1 MMIAGP
7 RFFLLFILSG
17 LALSLK
23 AQPYQ
28 AIHGSSYAGSLGVT
42 QNPSAIVQAPYAWD
56 ITPLALQL
64 KYSTN
69 TVKVSGYSLFGN
81 TGQAEVRAVEGQ
93 QSRYWMQQQDLR
105 LLNTRIRLNELSA
118 IAFGVNIRS
127 GSSILTSPFNWQD
140 SMRSARDFMMANLGN
155 SPLNAHLRASGWAEV
170 FGTYARTIYEN
181 DYGRLNAGLTLK
193 VNRGLSGAYLN
204 GQDLYLLNGQL
215 QNHSGSLLNDGVM
228 EFGYS
233 SNLDDLDG
241 PGTATEIRKQFLK
254 RTWSAVS
261 LNLGTEYIISNGEE
275 FYEYDLKLGVSL
287 LDLGYNKYQ
296 YSVNSRRSVL
306 NKVAVSDSLIDA
318 AFGNVDGS
326 DAAADSLASIVA
338 DTRSLNGF
346 FRIAQPARIVL
357 NADKHIAG
365 NFYLNAELTIPL
377 TPVLGRNA
385 LFVREMNLLAVTPR
399 FETRALGLYLPM
411 TLNSRNQFW
420 VGAAVKAGPVLFGLH
435 NLSNVFA
442 NDKMANGGAYLALHI
457 RPWKKKN
464 GEDDEDSGGRKERG
478 RRSGGR
484 KGNRLGCPTNI
495 N

>member
-1 MMIAGP
+1 MIAGS
-7 RFFLLFILSG
+7 RVFIFLILSG
-17 LALSLK
+17 MALSLE
-23 AQPYQ
+23 AQSYQ

-42 QNPSAIVQAPYAWD
+42 QNPSAIVLAPYAWD

-69 TVKVSGYSLFGN
+69 AVKVFGYSLFGN
-81 TGQAEVRAVEGQ
+81 TGQAEVRVVEGQ

-105 LLNTRIRLNELSA
+105 LLNTRIRINAQSA
-118 IAFGVNIRS
+118 IAFGMNIRS
-127 GSSILTSPFNWQD
+127 GSSIQTSPFNWQD
-140 SMRSARDFMMANLGN
+140 SMKSARDFMMANLGN
-155 SPLNAHLRASGWAEV
+155 SPLNAQLRASGWAEV
-170 FGTYARTIYEN
+170 FGTYARTVYEN
-181 DYGRLNAGLTLK
+181 DFGTLNAGLTLK
-193 VNRGLSGAYLN
+193 INRGLAGAYLN

-241 PGTATEIRKQFLK
+241 PGTARDIRKQFLK

-261 LNLGTEYIISNGEE
+261 LDLGTEYIMSGGDG
-275 FYEYDLKLGVSL
+275 FYDYDLKLGVSL

-338 DTRSLNGF
+338 DTRSVSGF
-346 FRIAQPARIVL
+346 YRIAQPARIVL

-377 TPVLGRNA
+377 TPVLGRNS
-385 LFVREMNLLAVTPR
+385 LYVRELNLLSVTPR
-399 FETRALGLYLPM
+399 FETRSLGLYLPV
-411 TLNSRNQFW
+411 TLNSRNQLW
-420 VGAAVKAGPVLFGLH
+420 VGAAVKAGPLLLGLH

-442 NDKMANGGAYLALHI
+442 SDKMASGGAYMALHI

-464 GEDDEDSGGRKERG
+464 GEDDEAPGGRKEKG
-478 RRSGGR
+478 VRSGGR
-484 KGNRLGCPTNI
+484 KGNRLGCPTNVY
-495 N
+495 